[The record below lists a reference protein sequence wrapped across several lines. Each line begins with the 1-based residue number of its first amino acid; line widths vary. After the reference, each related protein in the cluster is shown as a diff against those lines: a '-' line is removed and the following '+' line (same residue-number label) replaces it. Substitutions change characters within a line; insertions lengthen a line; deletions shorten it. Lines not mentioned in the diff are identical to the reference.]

1 MEEESNEHE
10 ASEQTT
16 SNNELQED
24 PETQVE
30 VDARSSETFC
40 EFRKT
45 YGINSNRDISVVL
58 TELAA

>member
-1 MEEESNEHE
+1 MEEESTEHE

-30 VDARSSETFC
+30 VDARSCESFCKSEKTRGMSPEQGQLVETETFP
-40 EFRKT
+40 
-45 YGINSNRDISVVL
+45 
-58 TELAA
+58 

>member
-30 VDARSSETFC
+30 VDARSCESFCESGKTRAISPEQSQLLETETFP
-40 EFRKT
+40 
-45 YGINSNRDISVVL
+45 
-58 TELAA
+58 